1 MRHLKIVLPVLLA
14 VILLHTTGL
23 AQTQTTQKFP
33 DAESTDPS
41 KMGWMQGFPPPPAKS
56 IRIFNYGHY
65 IFPRTRWSFSHWR
78 ELLPT
83 KNVFRGTG
91 AGSALKTKTKDLD
104 KLTFKDGS
112 GNEITWRKA
121 LDLTYTDGILVLH
134 QGKIVYEKYF
144 GALTPEKPHI
154 AFSVTKSYVGTLAA
168 MFVAEG
174 KLDPSAPVGRYI
186 PELKD
191 SGYAD
196 ATIRQLMDMTT
207 GVKFNETYGALGA
220 EITKYSDAMSPMTG
234 CPGYK
239 ESRHIY
245 EYLSTLQKES
255 PHGEVFSYKT
265 ANTEILAWV
274 LKRVSGKSLADLLS
288 ETIWSKIGAEQDA
301 YFAVDMVGTEHAGG
315 GFNATLRDQARFGVM
330 MLQNGYYNGQQ
341 IIPAAIVEDTIRN
354 GSKEQFAKGSYAKT
368 LKGWSYRN
376 MWWVTNNE
384 HGAYMARGIYG
395 QNIYID
401 PKAQMV
407 IVRFASHPIAGS
419 VANDPVTLPAY
430 MAVAKYLMQ

>member
-1 MRHLKIVLPVLLA
+1 MKILRTVLLVLFVLTLIQTA
-14 VILLHTTGL
+14 
-23 AQTQTTQKFP
+23 AFSQTQKTPVFP
-33 DAESTDPS
+33 DAEATDPN
-41 KMGWMQGFPPPPAKS
+41 KMGWMQGFPPAPAKS
-56 IRIFNYGHY
+56 VRIFNYSHY

-91 AGSALKTKTKDLD
+91 AVSPLKTGLKNLD
-104 KLTFKDGS
+104 NLAFKDKS

-121 LDLTYTDGILVLH
+121 LDLTYTDGILVWH
-134 QGKIVYEKYF
+134 KGKVVYERYF
-144 GALTPEKPHI
+144 GALAPERPHI

-174 KLDPSAPVGRYI
+174 KLDPSAPIIRYI

-191 SGYAD
+191 SGYGD
-196 ATIRQLMDMTT
+196 ATIRQLMDMTV
-207 GVKFNETYGALGA
+207 GVKFSEKYVDVGA
-220 EITKYSDAMSPMTG
+220 EIILYTNTTSPMAG
-234 CPGYK
+234 CSDNKG
-239 ESRHIY
+239 SRHIY

-274 LKRVSGKSLADLLS
+274 LKRASGKSLADLLS

-301 YFAVDMVGTEHAGG
+301 YFAVDMVGTEHAGAG
-315 GFNATLRDQARFGVM
+315 LNVALRDQARFGVM
-330 MLQNGYYNGQQ
+330 MLQNGYYNGKQV
-341 IIPAAIVEDTIRN
+341 IPAAVVEDIIRN
-354 GSKEQFAKGSYAKT
+354 GSKEQFAKGSYGAS
-368 LKGWSYRN
+368 LPGWAYRN
-376 MWWVTNNE
+376 MWWITNNE
-384 HGAYMARGIYG
+384 HGAYMARGVHG

-407 IVRFASHPIAGS
+407 IVRFASHPIATN

-430 MAVAKYLMQ
+430 MAMAKYLMQ

>member
-1 MRHLKIVLPVLLA
+1 MKYFKTTLFVFLA
-14 VILLHTTGL
+14 VCLLQTAAW
-23 AQTQTTQKFP
+23 AQAQKVYKFA
-33 DAESTDPS
+33 DAEATDPN
-41 KMGWMQGFPPPPAKS
+41 KMGWMQGFPPPSAKS
-56 IRIFNYGHY
+56 VRIFNSSHY

-83 KNVFRGTG
+83 KNVFRGTD
-91 AGSALKTKTKDLD
+91 SVSPLKANLKDLD
-104 KLTFKDGS
+104 GLAFKDAA
-112 GNEITWRKA
+112 GNDLTWRKS

-134 QGKIVYEKYF
+134 KGKIVYEKYL
-144 GALTPEKPHI
+144 GALSPEKPHI

-168 MFVAEG
+168 MFIAQG
-174 KLDPSAPVGRYI
+174 KLDPSAPVSLYI

-191 SGYAD
+191 SGYGD
-196 ATIRQLMDMTT
+196 ATIRQLLDMTT
-207 GVKFNETYGALGA
+207 GVKFNEAYGAMGA
-220 EITKYSDAMSPMTG
+220 EITKYSDSMSPMTG

-239 ESRHIY
+239 ESKHIY

-274 LKRVSGKSLADLLS
+274 LKKVSGKTLADLLS
-288 ETIWSKIGAEQDA
+288 ESIWSKIGAEQDA

-315 GFNATLRDQARFGVM
+315 GFNATLRDQARFADM
-330 MLQNGYYNGQQ
+330 MRQNGYYNGRQ
-341 IIPAAIVEDTIRN
+341 IVPAAVVEDIARN
-354 GSKEQFAKGSYAKT
+354 GNKEQFARGTYAKS

-376 MWWVTNNE
+376 MWWITNNE

-419 VANDPVTLPAY
+419 TANDPVTLPAY

>member
-1 MRHLKIVLPVLLA
+1 MKFLKTALFVFLTLCFLQTA
-14 VILLHTTGL
+14 AFAE
-23 AQTQTTQKFP
+23 AQKTYKFP
-33 DAESTDPS
+33 DAEATDPN

-56 IRIFNYGHY
+56 VRIFNSSHY
-65 IFPRTRWSFSHWR
+65 VFPRTRWSFSHWR

-91 AGSALKTKTKDLD
+91 PVSPLKTDPKDLD
-104 KLTFKDGS
+104 KLTFKDRS
-112 GNEITWRKA
+112 GNELTWRKA
-121 LDLTYTDGILVLH
+121 LDLTYTDGILVLLK
-134 QGKIVYEKYF
+134 GKIVYERYF
-144 GALTPEKPHI
+144 GALTPERPHI

-168 MFVAEG
+168 MFIAEG
-174 KLDPSAPVGRYI
+174 KLDPSAPLSRYI

-196 ATIRQLMDMTT
+196 ATVRQLLDMTA
-207 GVKFNETYGALGA
+207 GVKFSEAYGSMGA
-220 EITKYSDAMSPMTG
+220 EITKYSDSMSPMTG

-274 LKRVSGKSLADLLS
+274 LKRVSGKSLADLLA
-288 ETIWSKIGAEQDA
+288 ETIWSKIAAEQDA

-315 GFNATLRDQARFGVM
+315 GFNAALRDQARFGAM
-330 MLQNGYYNGQQ
+330 MLQNGYYNGRQ
-341 IIPAAIVEDTIRN
+341 IIPASVVEDIMRN
-354 GSKEQFAKGSYAKT
+354 GSKEQFARGSYAKS
-368 LKGWSYRN
+368 LQGWAYRN
-376 MWWVTNNE
+376 MWWITNNE

-419 VANDPVTLPAY
+419 TANDPITLPAY
-430 MAVAKYLMQ
+430 MAAAKYLMQ